1 MANRAL
7 RRKRRKQKQDKAFE
21 TKKSGVGR
29 PLLFLALGGLLLV
42 GAITRISYLDRSLW
56 LDEAWV
62 ANSIRSGSLYQAF
75 YYDDWLQTTPPLFI
89 VISRLITT
97 LFGASNVAF
106 RMLPVFAGIVSILL
120 FSFIALRLLRPSY
133 AMIATLLFVFNPRLI
148 LYSQSLKQYSTDV
161 LSTLSFIAVG
171 HMYMEKRT
179 DRWFYVLVASFV
191 ALSFLSYPMIVFSP
205 FLLYAAVA
213 GFDVR
218 RNAGVD
224 RRTIRL
230 ICLRLVLVMVAGCLV
245 NAINYWFFIR
255 PNKSPALVGF
265 FLEGFYQGRDVS
277 TFLEFY
283 GSRLLTIP
291 RMLFFGGGGPL
302 PLVATLITVIGFIY
316 PWRSRTTLADSRSS
330 GTAILLTLPIM
341 GSIALNLIGIF
352 PLPEFNHR
360 LLVFVF
366 PTLVLA
372 FALGL
377 QCLAR
382 FLCCFIASRI
392 ESFKAMTGEN
402 AAGAILFAGLA
413 VLGLLVFSSVGLQPY
428 FAEEREDSEQAVA
441 YLAQRVQANDV
452 LYVHSS
458 MREQFRLYNRTT
470 PVSAGKIVYGKIG
483 MPCCPRKDYR
493 RPTQESFMDIA
504 DEVSPLADAS
514 TGGSLWLLITDR
526 PLHWFVVRRNDIE
539 IFERILAQVN
549 CERNDQAWLAGVYVA
564 RFGCKPK

>member
-21 TKKSGVGR
+21 TKKIAIGR
-29 PLLFLALGGLLLV
+29 PFLFLALGGLLFV
-42 GAITRISYLDRSLW
+42 GGITRLSYLDRSLW

-62 ANSIRSGSLYQAF
+62 ANSIQSASLYQAF

-89 VISRLITT
+89 AISRLITT

-106 RMLPVFAGIVSILL
+106 RILPALAGIVSILL
-120 FSFIALRLLRPSY
+120 FSFIALRLLKPSY

-161 LSTLSFIAVG
+161 LSTLSFIVVG
-171 HMYMEKRT
+171 CMYMEKRN
-179 DRWFYVLVASFV
+179 DRWFYLLVASFM
-191 ALSFLSYPMIVFSP
+191 ALSFLAYPVIVFFP

-218 RNAGVD
+218 RDGGVD

-245 NAINYWFFIR
+245 GAINYWFFIR

-265 FLEGFYQGRDVS
+265 FLEGFYQGRDVGK
-277 TFLEFY
+277 FLEFY
-283 GSRLLTIP
+283 GRRLLTVP
-291 RMLFFGGGGPL
+291 GMLFFGGRGPV
-302 PLVATLITVIGFIY
+302 PLVAALIIFIGFIY
-316 PWRSRTTLADSRSS
+316 PWISRTTLPDSRSS
-330 GTAILLTLPIM
+330 GTAILLTLPM
-341 GSIALNLIGIF
+341 VGSIALNLVGIF
-352 PLPEFNHR
+352 PLPGFDHR

-366 PTLVLA
+366 PTIVLG

-377 QCLAR
+377 QYLAR
-382 FLCCFIASRI
+382 LVCGFIASRI

-402 AAGAILFAGLA
+402 VAGAIVFAGIA
-413 VLGLLVFSSVGLQPY
+413 GLGLLVFSSVGLQPY
-428 FAEEREDSEQAVA
+428 FAEEHEDSEQAVA
-441 YLAQRVQANDV
+441 FLAQRAQANDV

-458 MREQFRLYNRTT
+458 MREQFRLYSRTT
-470 PVSAGKIVYGKIG
+470 PVSAGKIAYGKIG

-493 RPTQESFMDIA
+493 SPSQESVMDIA
-504 DEVSPLADAS
+504 DEVSPLAETS
-514 TGGSLWLLITDR
+514 IGWSLWLLITDR
-526 PLHWFVVRRNDIE
+526 PLHWFEMRRNDID
-539 IFERILAQVN
+539 IFERILSRAS
-549 CERNDQAWLAGVYVA
+549 CERTDQARLTGVYVA
-564 RFGCKPK
+564 RFECKPK